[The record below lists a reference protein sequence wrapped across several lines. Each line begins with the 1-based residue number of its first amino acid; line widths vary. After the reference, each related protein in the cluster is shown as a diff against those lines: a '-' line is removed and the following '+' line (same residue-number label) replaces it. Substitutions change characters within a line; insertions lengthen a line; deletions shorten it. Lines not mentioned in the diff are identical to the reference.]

1 MEVTLKLAE
10 IAYQHGGPLSCLQTK
25 ITALISADLLVNV
38 PNNNFIF
45 RFNLYRLLFLSK
57 IKLKIAERNRDK
69 EDQFCTIS
77 SWANYM
83 SGGSFTPVSYLNK
96 QENIELEM
104 GLERLKSV
112 GAFASG
118 LQLRLLVDGEFTYLN
133 QAISIAALSMAGAF
147 NQTRPVV
154 WNTYQCYLKV
164 KLIALFEPYQV
175 GIN

>member
-25 ITALISADLLVNV
+25 ITALISADLLVKVLND
-38 PNNNFIF
+38 NLFFHFNSH
-45 RFNLYRLLFLSK
+45 RFFLSK
-57 IKLKIAERNRDK
+57 IKLKIAKRNRDK

-133 QAISIAALSMAGAF
+133 RAISIAALSMAGAF

-164 KLIALFEPYQV
+164 KLIALFEAY
-175 GIN
+175 